1 MKLNQP
7 DGSLQVFKHKGEK
20 LLGCAEGKDFR
31 LTMTQV
37 ALLGIEDDEPTSF
50 SSRATT
56 ARCSLARK
64 SSAGV

>member
-1 MKLNQP
+1 
-7 DGSLQVFKHKGEK
+7 